1 MQNFALEVHAP
12 IARAL
17 TRAPCSPRAAPAAQA
32 LERRA
37 HADHAVARRPT
48 AARTVHHDPPR
59 ALSLRAHA
67 SRACGAIRPR
77 PRRALAARPHT
88 LHARGPRAVETCT
101 PARDGST
108 PARRTCRR
116 PSTSASA
123 FWRGRTRS
131 RTTWRNTC
139 RERPGCAARDD
150 DARRAGPVDALPQ
163 QRPRRRCAAATGRAS
178 APMGGESAK
187 GWRRYTGVAW
197 LPHLWR
203 SQAAHHAVCSRTML
217 EYECRRLLYLATLR
231 EVNRVSWQTK
241 HAASRETQPPLRRSD
256 QVSCSTAAAQ
266 PGRAYMDP
274 RSASICGA
282 AIAAACPSTL

>member
-1 MQNFALEVHAP
+1 MHRDPHAP
-12 IARAL
+12 LAFVR
-17 TRAPCSPRAAPAAQA
+17 TPAARV
-32 LERRA
+32 RRHPA
-37 HADHAVARRPT
+37 EAMQGARRPPPHSPRSW
-48 AARTVHHDPPR
+48 AAR
-59 ALSLRAHA
+59 S
-67 SRACGAIRPR
+67 
-77 PRRALAARPHT
+77 
-88 LHARGPRAVETCT
+88 
-101 PARDGST
+101 GST

-150 DARRAGPVDALPQ
+150 HARRAGPVDALPQ

-178 APMGGESAK
+178 APMGGESAT

-217 EYECRRLLYLATLR
+217 EYECRRPLYLATLR
-231 EVNRVSWQTK
+231 EVNCVSWQTK
-241 HAASRETQPPLRRSD
+241 HATSRETQPALHRSVFD
-256 QVSCSTAAAQ
+256 QKSHAPHVNRTALSPAAAQ
-266 PGRAYMDP
+266 PGRAYP